1 MGNRRFIVLDIQADY
16 PLENIKPH
24 IFYRITLEISKENRR
39 YFYIF
44 ILNAP
49 LYNFSIKNVIQG
61 FLMYNKFANKKIRK
75 KVILYDKLIIQR
87 KNYNW

>member
-39 YFYIF
+39 YFYYRRRLGKMF
-44 ILNAP
+44 CRNR
-49 LYNFSIKNVIQG
+49 
-61 FLMYNKFANKKIRK
+61 KIA
-75 KVILYDKLIIQR
+75 
-87 KNYNW
+87 